1 MDTNQETGVSLDD
14 LAGMLDESEQEN
26 QAETTDEDLT
36 PDIPTEDAEEQQ
48 AEPDESGDDE
58 LVETE
63 YEGKKYKVPPELK
76 DALLRTQ
83 DYTRKTQ
90 EVADM
95 RRTVEQQAQLFQQ
108 QQQVFASNF
117 DKAAELKEI
126 QNRLS
131 QFDQIDWQT
140 LSDQDPVQAQ
150 KLFIARQTLER
161 QAGVKYQE
169 LAESQSHYEQ
179 LVQQQRQQKLQE
191 GQRELL
197 QRLPDFNPEKAQKIR
212 SAAKTYGVTDSE
224 LESLIDPRYVHILHD
239 AMKWQELQKVKPQA
253 LKKVAEAPR
262 TIKPQAQAPKPK
274 PNQAA
279 TQRLKSHGRVE
290 DLASFL

>member
-36 PDIPTEDAEEQQ
+36 PDISTEDAEEQQ
-48 AEPDESGDDE
+48 AEPNESGNEE

-63 YEGKKYKVPPELK
+63 FEGKRYKVPTELK
-76 DALLRTQ
+76 EALLRQ
-83 DYTRKTQ
+83 SDYTRKTQ
-90 EVADM
+90 EVAEM

-150 KLFIARQTLER
+150 KLFIARQNLER
-161 QAGVKYQE
+161 QASAKSQEFQQSTRQYQQLIKQTRDQQLQVAAKE
-169 LAESQSHYEQ
+169 LMQILPEYNANLAE
-179 LVQQQRQQKLQE
+179 
-191 GQRELL
+191 
-197 QRLPDFNPEKAQKIR
+197 KIR
-212 SAAKTYGVTDSE
+212 SSTKSYGYSEGELANVTD
-224 LESLIDPRYVHILHD
+224 PRLVKVLHD
-239 AMKWQELQKVKPQA
+239 AMKWQELQKGKPQA

-262 TIKPQAQAPKPK
+262 VIKPQSQAPKPK

>member
-48 AEPDESGDDE
+48 AEPDESGDEE

-63 YEGKKYKVPPELK
+63 FEGKRYKVPAELK
-76 DALLRTQ
+76 EALLRQ
-83 DYTRKTQ
+83 SDYTRKTQ
-90 EVADM
+90 EVAEM

-150 KLFIARQTLER
+150 KLFIARQNLER
-161 QAGVKYQE
+161 QAQAKSQEFQQSTHQYQQLVKQHRDQQLQVAAKELMQILPEYNAN
-169 LAESQSHYEQ
+169 LAE
-179 LVQQQRQQKLQE
+179 
-191 GQRELL
+191 
-197 QRLPDFNPEKAQKIR
+197 KIR
-212 SAAKTYGVTDSE
+212 SSTKAYGYSEDELANVTD
-224 LESLIDPRYVHILHD
+224 PRLVKVLHD
-239 AMKWQELQKVKPQA
+239 AMKWQELQKGKPQA

-262 TIKPQAQAPKPK
+262 VVKPQAQAPKPK

-279 TQRLKSHGRVE
+279 LQRLKSNGRVE

>member
-48 AEPDESGDDE
+48 AEPDESGDEE

-63 YEGKKYKVPPELK
+63 FEGKRYKVPAELK
-76 DALLRTQ
+76 EALLRQ
-83 DYTRKTQ
+83 SDYTRKTQ
-90 EVADM
+90 EVAEM

-150 KLFIARQTLER
+150 KLFIARQNLER
-161 QAGVKYQE
+161 QAQAKSQEFQQSTHQYQQLVKQTRDQQLQVAAKELMQRVPEYNSKIADKIRATTKSYGYSEDE
-169 LAESQSHYEQ
+169 LA
-179 LVQQQRQQKLQE
+179 
-191 GQRELL
+191 
-197 QRLPDFNPEKAQKIR
+197 F
-212 SAAKTYGVTDSE
+212 VTD
-224 LESLIDPRYVHILHD
+224 PRLVHILHD
-239 AMKWQELQKVKPQA
+239 FQVLRDLHNKMPVA
-253 LKKVAEAPR
+253 LKKVAEAPKVV
-262 TIKPQAQAPKPK
+262 KPQAQAPKPK

-279 TQRLKSHGRVE
+279 LQRLKSNGRVE